1 MNLKTLMSSDAG
13 WGISILRVV
22 TGIVYAGHGYSKFQG
37 LDSTA
42 GFFGGLGIPLPDLM
56 AMVVASVEGIG
67 GVLIVL
73 GLFSR
78 IISAFQAFVMLVAI
92 LLAHFDSGM
101 FGQGGYQWALLLL
114 AASLCLVL
122 EGGGK
127 ASLDKR
133 LS

>member
-37 LDSTA
+37 LDRTA

-67 GVLIVL
+67 GVLVVL

>member
-67 GVLIVL
+67 GVLVVL

>member
-67 GVLIVL
+67 GVLVVL

-92 LLAHFDSGM
+92 LLAHFDNGM